1 MKLFLYKEKD
11 VQNYKNLSI
20 GKELKNTY
28 HMVNLKLYRRDD
40 ASGDGQ
46 DQDNYQ
52 DKEYTTNYEVP
63 FKDF

>member
-1 MKLFLYKEKD
+1 
-11 VQNYKNLSI
+11 
-20 GKELKNTY
+20 
-28 HMVNLKLYRRDD
+28 MVNLKLYRRDD